1 MPDPLAMAPGKGTG
15 LGPRP
20 DLRPWFGALAWGP
33 NLEPWPG
40 DLTWGPELGPC
51 PVAWPEKLVWG
62 LSLGRWSEA
71 RLKPKAMASCQGL
84 ALAPIQGTRRGL
96 SYQGPGWGPRI
107 QARASIQGTDIMVYI
122 DCDI

>member
-1 MPDPLAMAPGKGTG
+1 MFPMPDPLAMAPGKGTG

-62 LSLGRWSEA
+62 LSLG
-71 RLKPKAMASCQGL
+71 P
-84 ALAPIQGTRRGL
+84 
-96 SYQGPGWGPRI
+96 
-107 QARASIQGTDIMVYI
+107 
-122 DCDI
+122 